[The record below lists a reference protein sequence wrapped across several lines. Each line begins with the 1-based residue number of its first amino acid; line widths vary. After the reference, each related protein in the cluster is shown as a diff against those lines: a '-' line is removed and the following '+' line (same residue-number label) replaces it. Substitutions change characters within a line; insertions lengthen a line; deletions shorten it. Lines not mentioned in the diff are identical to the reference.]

1 MDNQNNLGKMAE
13 LNTLVDMIVD
23 YYCFKNNVFDED
35 NQDENEQWKKGTK
48 YEESESEEIIP
59 AGIDK
64 LIETAFAHQL
74 KKFTK
79 D

>member
-23 YYCFKNNVFDED
+23 YYCFKNNVFDEE
-35 NQDENEQWKKGTK
+35 QDENEGWKKGTK
-48 YEESESEEIIP
+48 YEESQGEEIIP

-64 LIETAFAHQL
+64 LIETAFSYQL